1 MLAESVSFLAAA
13 PVGAVTFLNVVVRT
27 TTAYIEWE
35 APYDPQLL
43 ITSFFV
49 VYQLI
54 NTSVPLIL
62 APRSPQFISPISA
75 SVNAS
80 VLIENLL
87 QDSVYTVQVFS
98 QTEMGN
104 GVGSDVLT
112 LQTLDPGDHI
122 TAAHAVLCNHEKSR
136 APWSLVVLLP
146 LVHIL

>member
-13 PVGAVTFLNVVVRT
+13 PVGAVTFLNIIVRT
-27 TTAYIEWE
+27 TTAYLEWE
-35 APYDPQLL
+35 APYDPQSL

-54 NTSVPLIL
+54 NTSAPVL

-80 VLIENLL
+80 VLIEDLL

-104 GVGSDVLT
+104 GVGSVVLT

-122 TAAHAVLCNHEKSR
+122 TAAHAVYFVITKSH
-136 APWSLVVLLP
+136 
-146 LVHIL
+146 VHLGH